1 MAVIGTFG
9 SFSTARLGIYASQAS
24 LQVTGNNIANIN
36 TNGYTRQRADLYS
49 LNSTGTAK
57 YANPMGVDI
66 GYGVLVKSTT
76 QIRDPYLD
84 IRYRNQNTKTAYSDT
99 MLSGLTRLYQ
109 TLDEVNKGGTS
120 QNGIIENALQNMKT
134 MLEDLADNVG
144 SEENDG
150 LVREAAKSLTSFFN
164 TAAEKLQKDWNLQ
177 ADELHDTITDVN
189 KCLTNIR
196 DLNEQIR
203 KQGLYGDLALEL
215 RDARNLYID
224 ELSGY
229 MGINVEY
236 SMERVDQ
243 YTEVEKL
250 TITLSDTKDPKTG
263 DPIKLIDGLYG
274 AQISFSDVEVNPFYS
289 VKGEVY
295 ALTNGTPGSYIDR
308 AGNVTHN
315 IRDAVIYRNNP
326 AYDPDDGGKT
336 LPYIDQDGKPAA
348 SLPGGAVLVSQE
360 KYLTAAGVPTDELDE
375 NAANAAGKVDPN
387 RFLLQV
393 ERLEDKRGRPLD
405 KGKNTESVPVPLT
418 DTDLS
423 GAVQAMR
430 ELLTE
435 SGEFATKKE
444 VGVDGNMSYSDFRAM
459 DPNASIKKGIPYYQ
473 QQLDLLAQ
481 KLAQIF
487 NEANQL
493 PATTVYMTS
502 GAAGGAVGTDVFVD
516 ADKNNIVAPDG
527 TSLTAAD
534 VTILVNGERVPIMDT
549 KEVREALKQ
558 QRGLTDAQV
567 DEAITY
573 SAKCLEILRE
583 QGVINEAY
591 GHYDGGVLFSNN
603 GNNNDPSNITASNI
617 SIAHSWASR
626 IVRVL
631 NRTQPNEVSNDGK
644 VIDHSSDN
652 DNILHMISLFEK
664 QLDYSADEL
673 EPDAAGGSKV
683 YFHGSFQE
691 MYTYIGAT
699 LGSEGSTIAGIASN
713 YDLMTL
719 DMDNDRISVSGVD
732 LNDEATNMMQFQKS
746 YQAACRL
753 MTTIDSMLDT
763 LINNTLR

>member
-36 TNGYTRQRADLYS
+36 TKGYTRQRADLYS

-84 IRYRNQNTKTAYSDT
+84 IRFRNQNTKTAYADT
-99 MLSGLTRLYQ
+99 MLSGLRKIAQ
-109 TLDEVNKGGTS
+109 TLDEVNKGGVT
-120 QNGIIENALQNMKT
+120 QNGVIENALQNMKT
-134 MLEDLADNVG
+134 MLEDLSDNVG
-144 SEENDG
+144 SEEHDG

-164 TAAEKLQKDWNLQ
+164 TAAEKLQKDWDLQ
-177 ADELHDTITDVN
+177 ADELHDTITEVN
-189 KCLTNIR
+189 KCLINIR

-236 SMERVDQ
+236 SMERIDQ

-263 DPIKLIDGLYG
+263 DPIKLIDGLFG
-274 AQISFSDVEVNPFYS
+274 AQISLSDVEVNPFYS
-289 VKGEVY
+289 PKGEIY
-295 ALTNGTPGSYIDR
+295 ALTNGTAGSYVDR
-308 AGNVTHN
+308 YGNVTRN
-315 IRDAVIYRNNP
+315 IRDAAIYRQNP
-326 AYDPDDGGKT
+326 AYDPNDGGKT
-336 LPYIDQDGKPAA
+336 LPYLDPDGKPTAT
-348 SLPGGAVLVSQE
+348 LPAGAELVSDK
-360 KYLTAAGVPTDELDE
+360 KYLTAAGVPTDNLDE
-375 NAANAAGKVDPN
+375 NAADAAGKVDPN

-393 ERLEDKRGRPLD
+393 ERLEDKFGRPLD
-405 KGKNTESVPVPLT
+405 RNKNTESVPVPLT
-418 DTDLS
+418 DTDLN
-423 GAVQAMR
+423 GTLQAMR

-444 VGVDGNMSYSDFRAM
+444 VGTDGNMSYSDIRAM
-459 DPNASIKKGIPYYQ
+459 DPDAAIKKGIPYYQ

-493 PATTVYMTS
+493 PASTVYVND
-502 GAAGGAVGTDVFVD
+502 GANFKDNADPAV
-516 ADKNNIVAPDG
+516 AQNIIGPDG
-527 TSLTAAD
+527 NAIELDD
-534 VTILVNGERVPIMDT
+534 VTVTINGVRVPIMDT
-549 KEVREALKQ
+549 KEVRDALANQ
-558 QRGLTDAQV
+558 HGLDEEGV
-567 DEAITY
+567 DEYIAN
-573 SAKCLEILRE
+573 SAKCLEILRD
-583 QGVINEAY
+583 QGVIDKAY

-644 VIDHSSDN
+644 IIDHSSDN
-652 DNILHMISLFEK
+652 DNILHIISLFEK
-664 QLDYSADEL
+664 QLDYAADEL
-673 EPDAAGGSKV
+673 EPDAAGGSKI

-699 LGSEGSTIAGIASN
+699 LGSEGSTIAGISSN

-719 DMDNDRISVSGVD
+719 DMDNDRISISGVD

-753 MTTIDSMLDT
+753 MTTIDSVLDT